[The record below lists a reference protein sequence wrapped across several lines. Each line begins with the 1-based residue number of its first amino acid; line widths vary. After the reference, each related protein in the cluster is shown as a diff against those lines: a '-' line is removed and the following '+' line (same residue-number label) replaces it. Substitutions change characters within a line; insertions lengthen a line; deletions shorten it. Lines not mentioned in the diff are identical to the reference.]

1 MIMKKLTILYSL
13 LLISVV
19 ALYQSP
25 DRSAPP
31 ALGKAKNLQLPPIQK
46 FTLSNGLA
54 VVLLEKHTV
63 PLVQVNLLL
72 QTGSFDDPAGKEG
85 LASMAMDLL
94 DEGAG
99 EYDALQLADE
109 IEFLGAQ
116 IGTFSRSFSS
126 EIDCS
131 TPVSKLDHALKLMS
145 TIVLKPT
152 FAEAELERVRKLRL
166 NSLLTTYDEPT
177 QIASRAYNRLLF
189 GESTPY
195 GRFANEQSIKAYT
208 KADLESFHTRNFV
221 TGNCTLIIVGDV
233 TKDSVTPLLE
243 KYFAGLSA
251 GAITNPA
258 KPTPQQIKGRTIYL
272 VDKPGAA
279 QSVIRIG
286 KIGTS
291 RGDVAYNDIVTMNTI
306 LGGSFASRL
315 NTNLREEHGY
325 SYGASS
331 GFSFW
336 PVAGPFTASSS
347 VQTDVTGPALG
358 EFFIEFKKMLAPLPE
373 AEMNRGKNYNALGYA
388 GDFETNGQIAV
399 ALAELVMFQLPDNY
413 FNTYVDKALAVNKKG
428 VEAAAKKYI
437 TPDNMLIV
445 VVGDRAKIE
454 EGIKKLKLGK
464 INVLSIEDVL
474 GKKPQL

>member
-1 MIMKKLTILYSL
+1 MKKLNILYYL
-13 LLISVV
+13 LLVSVAAV
-19 ALYQSP
+19 AQAP

-31 ALGKAKNLQLPPIQK
+31 ALGKAKNLQLPAIQK
-46 FTLSNGLA
+46 FTLSNGLG
-54 VVLLEKHTV
+54 VVLMEKHTV

-85 LASMAMDLL
+85 LSSITMDLL

-99 EYDALQLADE
+99 EYNALQLADE
-109 IEFLGAQ
+109 IEYLGAS

-131 TPVSKLDHALKLMS
+131 APVSKLDATLKLMS

-152 FAEAELERVRKLRL
+152 FADTELERVRKLRL
-166 NSLLTTYDEPT
+166 NGLLTAYDEPT
-177 QIASRAYNRLLF
+177 TIATRAYNKLLF
-189 GESTPY
+189 DASTPY
-195 GRFANEQSIKAYT
+195 GKFANEQSIKSYT
-208 KADLESFHTRNFV
+208 KADLENFHTRNFV

-233 TKDSVTPLLE
+233 TKESITPLLE
-243 KYFAGLSA
+243 KHFAALPA
-251 GAITNPA
+251 GAVTNAA
-258 KPTPQQIKGRTIYL
+258 KPAPQQIKGRTIYI

-286 KIGTS
+286 RIGTS
-291 RGDVAYNDIVTMNTI
+291 RGDVAYNDITIMNTI

-325 SYGASS
+325 SYGAGS

-336 PVAGPFTASSS
+336 SIPGPFTASSS

-358 EFFIEFKKMLAPLPE
+358 EFFNEFKKMRQAIPE
-373 AEMNRGKNYNALGYA
+373 TDLTRGKNYDALGYA
-388 GDFETNGQIAV
+388 GNFETNGSIAS
-399 ALAELVMFQLPDNY
+399 ALAELVMFQLPDTY
-413 FNTYVDKALAVNKKG
+413 FNSYVDKALAVTKKG

-445 VVGDRAKIE
+445 IVGDRAKIE
-454 EGIKKLKLGK
+454 EGVKKLNLGK
-464 INVLSIEDVL
+464 INFLTVEDIL